1 MIKSSQKPNVIV
13 FTNRTAIKAKINQE
27 IIPAKE
33 NKNAKPEYS
42 DVRSYDRLRTVNATF
57 RADARLKTKLNMS
70 EQSSIRFPP
79 NIFLN

>member
-57 RADARLKTKLNMS
+57 RADARLKPKLNMS
-70 EQSSIRFPP
+70 EQNSIMFPP